1 MPMKRSRTLRNG
13 GFGLI
18 AGWRSYLILC
28 VLVLSLS
35 FAGTTISYGAPQTI
49 RFAAYTPQRGLE
61 GEAMT
66 WLTSEIEKRTK
77 GAVKFQNYFA
87 GSLLKE
93 RETLRG
99 IQSGAADMGYIFVPY
114 FPRELILWSVG
125 EPFILGP
132 VDPVKKAEF
141 FSELYEQSPELETSL
156 KAYNQKLVAIH
167 FFGQMAV
174 GGPRPLKSLNDLK
187 GLRVRCAGGY
197 DAEHMTALGAKVV
210 FLPGTEIYSAME
222 KGAVEACYTAFISY
236 FKYRLFEIGKQHTVL
251 VVPQFTGSVGLIT
264 INQKVWDGLSPE
276 LQKVISDVG
285 REYGKKIASEIKTLE
300 VDIRNKMKAVGVTVV
315 DLPVSEVNAW
325 AAQCEKESLEKWVK
339 KSEEQKQPGK
349 ALMERAKKLVEKYSK

>member
-1 MPMKRSRTLRNG
+1 MKRTRTLGNESNP
-13 GFGLI
+13 GFV
-18 AGWRSYLILC
+18 AGWGSC
-28 VLVLSLS
+28 LVLCALVVALF
-35 FAGTTISYGAPQTI
+35 FAGTTPSYGETKTI
-49 RFAAYTPQRGLE
+49 RFAIYTPQRGLE

-66 WLTSEIEKRTK
+66 WLTAEIEKRTK

-99 IQSGAADMGYIFVPY
+99 VQSGAADMGYIFVPY
-114 FPRELILWSVG
+114 FPRELTLWSIG

-141 FSELYEQSPELETSL
+141 FSELYEQSPELQAAL
-156 KAYNQKLVAIH
+156 KVYNQKLVAIH
-167 FFGQMAV
+167 YFGQMAA

-222 KGAVEACYTAFISY
+222 KGAVQANYTAFISY

-251 VVPQFTGSVGLIT
+251 VVPQFTGSVALIT
-264 INQKVWDGLSPE
+264 INQNVWNSLSPE
-276 LQKVISDVG
+276 VQKAISDVG
-285 REYGKKIASEIKTLE
+285 KEYGKKLAGDIKTLE
-300 VDIRNKMKAVGVTVV
+300 AEIRGKMKSAGATVV

-325 AAQCEKESLEKWVK
+325 AAASEKESLEKWVK
-339 KSEEQKQPGK
+339 KAEEQKQPGK
-349 ALMERAKKLVEKYSK
+349 ALMDRAKKLAEKYSK

>member
-1 MPMKRSRTLRNG
+1 MKRSRALRNG
-13 GFGLI
+13 DLRLI
-18 AGWRSYLILC
+18 KGWGSHLILC
-28 VLVLSLS
+28 ALVLVLF
-35 FAGTTISYGAPQTI
+35 FAGATVSYGAPQTI
-49 RFAAYTPQRGLE
+49 RFAIYTPQRGLE

-66 WLTSEIEKRTK
+66 WLTGEIEKRTK

-99 IQSGAADMGYIFVPY
+99 VQSGAADMGYIFVPY
-114 FPRELILWSVG
+114 FPRELTLWSIG

-141 FSELYEQSPELETSL
+141 FSELYEQSPELQAAL

-167 FFGQMAV
+167 YFGQMAA

-187 GLRVRCAGGY
+187 GLRIRCAGGY

-222 KGAVEACYTAFISY
+222 KGAVQANYTAFISY

-251 VVPQFTGSVGLIT
+251 VVPQFTGSLALIT
-264 INQKVWDGLSPE
+264 INQNVWDGLSTE
-276 LQKVISDVG
+276 VQKAISDVG
-285 REYGKKIASEIKTLE
+285 KEYGKRIAGDIKTLE
-300 VDIRNKMKAVGVTVV
+300 AEIRGKMKSAGATVI

-325 AAQCEKESLEKWVK
+325 AAASEKESLEKWVK
-339 KSEEQKQPGK
+339 KAEEQKQPGK
-349 ALMERAKKLVEKYSK
+349 ALMDRAKKLVEKYSK

>member
-1 MPMKRSRTLRNG
+1 MKRARALRNG
-13 GFGLI
+13 DAGLI
-18 AGWRSYLILC
+18 AGWGSCLILC
-28 VLVLSLS
+28 ALVLTLF
-35 FAGTTISYGAPQTI
+35 FAGTTPSYGAPQTI
-49 RFAAYTPQRGLE
+49 RFAIYTPQRGLE

-66 WLTSEIEKRTK
+66 WLTEEIEKRTK

-99 IQSGAADMGYIFVPY
+99 VQSGAADMGYIFVPY
-114 FPRELILWSVG
+114 FPRELTLWSVG
-125 EPFILGP
+125 EPFIRGP
-132 VDPVKKAEF
+132 VDPAKKAEF
-141 FSELYEQSPELETSL
+141 FSELYDQSPELQTAL

-167 FFGQMAV
+167 YFGQMAA

-187 GLRVRCAGGY
+187 GLRIRCAGGY

-222 KGAVEACYTAFISY
+222 KGAVQANYTAFISY

-251 VVPQFTGSVGLIT
+251 VVPQFTGSVALIT
-264 INQKVWDGLSPE
+264 INQKVWDGLSPDV
-276 LQKVISDVG
+276 QKVITDVG
-285 REYGKKIASEIKTLE
+285 KEYGKKIASEIKTLE
-300 VDIRNKMKAVGVTVV
+300 VDIKNKMKTAGATVI

-325 AAQCEKESLEKWVK
+325 AAASEKDSLEKWVK
-339 KSEEQKQPGK
+339 KAEEQKQPGK
-349 ALMERAKKLVEKYSK
+349 VLMDRAKKLVEKYSK